1 MPRRI
6 CSAQQVWARSLE
18 MTLTVTFDVPGSQSG
33 ATRQSAMVES
43 FSTIADVWD
52 RLLASQVNVFS
63 DAELAYLNGH
73 PSWRTA
79 KTVLD
84 VGCGNGDYV
93 ARLAENFPE
102 KQFTGIEPSPGLL
115 VRARSRHA
123 GSGVHFSGGTLEQSN
138 TSEVFDF
145 VVLRFVVQHLTNP
158 EAFFEAIRR
167 VCDLKSVVMIVE
179 PCVERSVAVPAL
191 VRFNELV
198 QSYEMLCHDKKT
210 SRAAVA
216 RDEIIS
222 ETVSESW
229 CIAGPE
235 IIACSHTRCSWNAA
249 ELSSLFEGW
258 ITTLCDAVGSQSSAA
273 ARAEVA
279 DWLQNDG
286 RTINIALKIWLLRP
300 NCAAQ

>member
-1 MPRRI
+1 M
-6 CSAQQVWARSLE
+6 
-18 MTLTVTFDVPGSQSG
+18 TVTFDVSGPPGG
-33 ATRQSAMVES
+33 VTRQSAMAES

-52 RLLASQVNVFS
+52 RLLASQVNVFL
-63 DAELAYLNGH
+63 DAELAYLNGN

-93 ARLAENFPE
+93 ASLAENFPE
-102 KQFTGIEPSPGLL
+102 KQFTGIEPSPDLL
-115 VRARSRHA
+115 VRARTRHG
-123 GSGVHFSGGTLEQSN
+123 GSGVRFSGGTLEVSN

-158 EAFFEAIRR
+158 EAFFEAVRR
-167 VCDLKSVVMIVE
+167 VCHLKSVVMIVE

-191 VRFNELV
+191 IRFNELV

-210 SRAAVA
+210 SRAAIA
-216 RDEIIS
+216 RDESIS

-229 CIAGPE
+229 CIAGSE

-273 ARAEVA
+273 AHAEVA
-279 DWLQNDG
+279 DWLQNSG